1 MRHMDFVVL
10 VMNAIYIMDAVYL
23 NFVEPIKKYNTFF
36 SGM

>member
-10 VMNAIYIMDAVYL
+10 VMNAIYIMGAVYF
-23 NFVEPIKKYNTFF
+23 NFVEPVKKYNTCF